1 MTKVASAYIGV
12 TTATSSHQKTRPKR
26 NSRFPFLASFRHLQ
40 FCVFRFRE
48 ACTSPSSRLA
58 FLRAFFFRY
67 LYFLPLGDF
76 LHFLFFRSSEP
87 WPRQPRCG
95 FRSFFFASVTLN
107 GTAKHQLNTWSA
119 RRKHSH
125 IAKIT
130 TKPDQGVVKDR
141 EPLES
146 FPSFRHI
153 GEG

>member
-1 MTKVASAYIGV
+1 MSPAKRSRPSSSTRCEVCRYMHQHPCAPLAHDDFSSKYMSLSRQVCWTSA
-12 TTATSSHQKTRPKR
+12 
-26 NSRFPFLASFRHLQ
+26 
-40 FCVFRFRE
+40 
-48 ACTSPSSRLA
+48 PSSRLA

-67 LYFLPLGDF
+67 LYFLPLGVF

-130 TKPDQGVVKDR
+130 TKPDQGVVKYR
-141 EPLES
+141 EPLAS